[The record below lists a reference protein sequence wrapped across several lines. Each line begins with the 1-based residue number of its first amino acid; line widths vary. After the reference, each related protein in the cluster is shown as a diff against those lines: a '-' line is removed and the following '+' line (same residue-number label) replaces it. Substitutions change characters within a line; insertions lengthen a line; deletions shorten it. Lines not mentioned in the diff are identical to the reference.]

1 MKAQLANPYNPD
13 KKYKVSSWYA
23 SPKYDGVRALF
34 IPEQGFF
41 TRNDKPIHGLQSMAE
56 VLENECNEQGLSF
69 VDGELIVS
77 SGGFQDSQSVVMA
90 ANHPAKHLLEYHV
103 FAVGGEFNDTQ
114 DMLLALPES
123 PAARILKVASQHI
136 PNTVEAVEQ
145 ACREF
150 TAQGYEGVVLRHPEI
165 PYHEGRSNH
174 LLKYKF
180 FTEADLKI
188 VGAQDGEGRLEGML
202 GALIVEGTIGGV
214 NVRANVGTGL
224 TDADRAILHADK
236 DIVGK
241 VLTVKYQ
248 AITDRPDKEG
258 YYSLRFP
265 SFAGIK
271 QDR

>member
-41 TRNDKPIHGLQSMAE
+41 TRNEKAIC
-56 VLENECNEQGLSF
+56 VLEEAQDLLNSFCATHNLSAL
-69 VDGELIVS
+69 DGEVILRGS
-77 SGGFQDSQSVVMA
+77 GFQDSQSAVMSA
-90 ANHPAKHLLEYHV
+90 QHHAKHLLEYHV
-103 FAVGGEFNDTQ
+103 FAVRGDFSSTEE
-114 DMLLALPES
+114 MLSALPDFPEH
-123 PAARILKVASQHI
+123 RVIKVHSEHI
-136 PNTVEAVEQ
+136 PNSYEAVER

-150 TAQGYEGVVLRHPEI
+150 TEQGYEGVVLRHPDV

-180 FTEADLKI
+180 FKEADLKI
-188 VGAQDGEGRLEGML
+188 VGTEAGEGRLEGTL
-202 GALIVEGTIGGV
+202 GALIVEGAIDGV
-214 NVRANVGTGL
+214 NIRANVGTGL
-224 TDADRAILHADK
+224 TDADRALLHADK

-248 AITDRPDKEG
+248 SITERPDKEG

-265 SFAGIK
+265 SFCGIK
-271 QDR
+271 KDR